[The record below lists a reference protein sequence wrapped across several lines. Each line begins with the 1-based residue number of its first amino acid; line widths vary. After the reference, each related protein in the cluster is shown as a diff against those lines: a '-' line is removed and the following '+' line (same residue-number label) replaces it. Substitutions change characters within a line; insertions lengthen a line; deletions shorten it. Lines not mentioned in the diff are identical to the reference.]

1 VRPTAIEAIVA
12 AQSALLDLAIAA
24 EHRPG
29 VIAYFTLAA
38 EMAQL
43 VDGLP
48 LGIDDE
54 SGSVFRPV
62 EPPEHA

>member
-1 VRPTAIEAIVA
+1 MNKAQLEAIVA
-12 AQSALLDLAIAA
+12 ANSVAVGLTIAA

-29 VIAYFTLAA
+29 VLGYVALAA

-48 LGIDDE
+48 LGPEDE
-54 SGSVFRPV
+54 SGSVFSPV
-62 EPPEHA
+62 SPREAP

>member
-1 VRPTAIEAIVA
+1 MTARSIEAIVA
-12 AQSALLDLAIAA
+12 AQSSLLELPIAA

-38 EMAQL
+38 EMARL

-54 SGSVFRPV
+54 SGGVFHPV
-62 EPPEHA
+62 EPPERG